1 MFIFSATIGFI
12 ILIITKII
20 NISIEEET
28 FIIRKLQFITG
39 YFVTFPIIIICS
51 VFAIKVVIYYVS
63 INKILKNV
71 EPKIPDLQR
80 LSVSEFFTLFK
91 HYGEEGRNA
100 YC

>member
-1 MFIFSATIGFI
+1 MEIKKLKKYSIYTLIGFI

-63 INKILKNV
+63 IKFKYLIKYFLMIIPFVVFMIWFATLLIL
-71 EPKIPDLQR
+71 
-80 LSVSEFFTLFK
+80 
-91 HYGEEGRNA
+91 
-100 YC
+100 